1 MNKNILLI
9 ASLVL
14 ICASISGQSQ
24 DKQPRIYALEHPEL
38 IKLELL
44 PRQLE
49 LNEDPKALR
58 APYAANSKIYFRL
71 QATNTSSQK
80 VTLFIIHTYYQDRLE
95 LLRDGQIVPYKTGV
109 DKSLVAKEKDPATH
123 FVQSVTLDPNESREI
138 EYLFLKDW
146 YGRLEPG
153 HYRLSLKHRFEPGQD
168 WIESSPITFEVATDE
183 QNESSPKQRKG

>member
-1 MNKNILLI
+1 MHKLVVLI

-14 ICASISGQSQ
+14 FCASITGQSQ
-24 DKQPRIYALEHPEL
+24 DKQPRIYPLEQPGL
-38 IKLELL
+38 VKLELL

-49 LNEDPKALR
+49 LNEDPKVLR
-58 APYAANSKIYFRL
+58 APYPANSKIYFRL

-80 VTLFIIHTYYQDRLE
+80 VTLFIVHTYYQDRLE

-123 FVQSVTLDPNESREI
+123 LIQSVTLAPNEIRVI

-146 YGRLEPG
+146 YERLEPG
-153 HYRLSLKHRFEPGQD
+153 HYRLSLKHRFEPGQ
-168 WIESSPITFEVATDE
+168 P
-183 QNESSPKQRKG
+183 